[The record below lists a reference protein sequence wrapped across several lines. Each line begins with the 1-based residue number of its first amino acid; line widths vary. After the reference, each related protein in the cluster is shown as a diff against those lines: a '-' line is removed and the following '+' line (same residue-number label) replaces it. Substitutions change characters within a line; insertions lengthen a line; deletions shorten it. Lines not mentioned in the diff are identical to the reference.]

1 MSNSQNIR
9 HQNYGRQDNGI
20 RESQDQRR
28 WDWGGSAQATGSQG
42 HPRGL
47 RALAHRLSAPFARL
61 SWKLTLSYT
70 LVTTAALAVMEILA
84 LGILVAVVNSPK
96 FLPGLAA
103 KAVIESAPQV
113 YPFLKGKVPD
123 INGLESWLLR
133 ASQSGF
139 AAEDGA
145 GLTVSFVAGQLSE
158 RGDFLAVADAHGQ
171 VLAVEP
177 RAAAAAARAM
187 IGSDPALHSLIT
199 TALAGVTDPGRL
211 HLLTPQG
218 RLIVAAPIC
227 SPDGRVAGLL
237 VVASQMPPAASFY
250 LGFLAILGAS
260 LVLFVLGAG
269 TLGTVFGF
277 FTARGLVRRLNR
289 IVQASDAWRHG
300 HFEVAIQ
307 DDSGDE
313 LGQVARCLNSMAA
326 QLQGLMRARKE
337 LGILEERNRLARE
350 LHDSVKQQVFAIA
363 MQLGS
368 ARACL
373 PQDPQRAETHLARA
387 ADLAHQAQVELTN
400 LIQALR
406 PLYVQE
412 QGLARA
418 LQAFASEWSLQTGI
432 AAEIHVQEV
441 GELPPEVEQA
451 FFRVAQEALANVARH
466 SGAGTVSLS
475 LTREG
480 NLVRL
485 QVVDDGS
492 GFDVDAAQVKG
503 IGLRSMRERMEG
515 AGGNLFIDSASGRG
529 TRLLAVWPGDGVA

>member
-1 MSNSQNIR
+1 MSNGQNCGPQDYR
-9 HQNYGRQDNGI
+9 HQDNGI
-20 RESQDQRR
+20 QDSQNQKR
-28 WDWGGSAQATGSQG
+28 WDRGGSAQATRSQG
-42 HPRGL
+42 RPGGL
-47 RALAHRLSAPFARL
+47 RSLIHRLSAPFARL

-70 LVTTAALAVMEILA
+70 LVTAAALAAVEILA

-96 FLPGLAA
+96 FLPGLAT

-113 YPFLKGKVPD
+113 YPFLKGEVPD
-123 INGLESWLLR
+123 INGLESWLLQ

-139 AAEDGA
+139 AAENGA
-145 GLTVSFVAGQLSE
+145 GLTVSFVAGELQE
-158 RGDFLAVADAHGQ
+158 QGDFLAVADAQGRI
-171 VLAVEP
+171 LAAEP
-177 RAAAAAARAM
+177 RAAAAAAQAM
-187 IGSDPALHSLIT
+187 ISSDPALHPLIT
-199 TALAGVTDPGRL
+199 AALAGVTDPERL
-211 HLLTPQG
+211 YLLTPQG
-218 RLIVAAPIC
+218 RLIIAAPVC
-227 SPDGRVAGLL
+227 SPEGRVAGLL
-237 VVASQMPPAASFY
+237 VVASQLPPAASY
-250 LGFLAILGAS
+250 YRDFLAVLGTS
-260 LVLFVLGAG
+260 LVLFLLGAG
-269 TLGTVFGF
+269 ALGTIFGF

-373 PQDPQRAETHLARA
+373 PQDPQRADTHLARA
-387 ADLAHQAQVELTN
+387 AELAHQAQAELAN

-406 PLYVQE
+406 PLCVQE

-441 GELPPEVEQA
+441 GGLPPSVEQA
-451 FFRVAQEALANVARH
+451 FFRVAQEALANAARY
-466 SGAGTVSLS
+466 SGAETVSLS
-475 LTREG
+475 LTREE
-480 NLVRL
+480 NQVRL

-492 GFDVDAAQVKG
+492 GFDVDAAQIKG
-503 IGLRSMRERMEG
+503 MGLRNMRERMEG
-515 AGGNLFIDSASGRG
+515 AGGSLFIDSALGRG
-529 TRLLAVWPGDGVA
+529 TRLLAVWPDGSVA

>member
-1 MSNSQNIR
+1 V
-9 HQNYGRQDNGI
+9 
-20 RESQDQRR
+20 
-28 WDWGGSAQATGSQG
+28 
-42 HPRGL
+42 
-47 RALAHRLSAPFARL
+47 HRLSAPFARL
-61 SWKLTLSYT
+61 GWKLTLSYT
-70 LVTTAALAVMEILA
+70 PVTAAALAAVEILA

-113 YPFLKGKVPD
+113 YPFLRGKVPD

-139 AAEDGA
+139 ATECGA
-145 GLTVSFVAGQLSE
+145 GLTVSFATGRLSE
-158 RGDFLAVADAHGQ
+158 RGDFLAVADEQGR
-171 VLAVEP
+171 VLAAEP

-187 IGSDPALHSLIT
+187 IRSDPALHPLIT
-199 TALAGVTDPGRL
+199 AALAGVTDTGRL
-211 HLLTPQG
+211 HLLTPHG

-227 SPDGRVAGLL
+227 SPDGRVVGLL
-237 VVASQMPPAASFY
+237 VVATRLPPAASFY
-250 LGFLAILGAS
+250 RDFLAVLGAS

-289 IVQASDAWRHG
+289 IVQASDAWRQG
-300 HFEVAIQ
+300 HFEVAIEN
-307 DDSGDE
+307 DSGDE

-387 ADLAHQAQVELTN
+387 ADLAHQAQAELTN

-406 PLYVQE
+406 PLCVHE
-412 QGLARA
+412 QGLAR
-418 LQAFASEWSLQTGI
+418 L
-432 AAEIHVQEV
+432 
-441 GELPPEVEQA
+441 
-451 FFRVAQEALANVARH
+451 
-466 SGAGTVSLS
+466 
-475 LTREG
+475 
-480 NLVRL
+480 
-485 QVVDDGS
+485 
-492 GFDVDAAQVKG
+492 
-503 IGLRSMRERMEG
+503 
-515 AGGNLFIDSASGRG
+515 
-529 TRLLAVWPGDGVA
+529 